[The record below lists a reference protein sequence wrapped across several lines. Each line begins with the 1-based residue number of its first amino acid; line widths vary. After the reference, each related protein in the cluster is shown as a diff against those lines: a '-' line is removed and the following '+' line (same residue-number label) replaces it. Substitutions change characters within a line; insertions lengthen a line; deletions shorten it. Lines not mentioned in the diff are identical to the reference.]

1 MDEFCKTIDIESIK
15 AGGHSPAKYREL
27 YKAIGLICRNDA
39 FQRNVDIAKIVLGV
53 DPTYTY
59 LFSGGVMYDVGVAKL
74 VVKNL
79 RYQFHFHQSVVDHA
93 EFVEFVF
100 RENPYYARFVVP
112 GPCVDQLFTPQFL
125 EFVMGQVRSMLFSH
139 DVIVSIPV
147 AKRRM
152 YAVKKLREREGF
164 RELIFEDRGN
174 IVSRLPTVLKQHTA
188 AYLGLVTSERWL
200 QVLRL
205 IQTGIY

>member
-1 MDEFCKTIDIESIK
+1 MDEFRKGIDLEVLTIS
-15 AGGHSPAKYREL
+15 GHGPAKCREVH
-27 YKAIGLICRNDA
+27 KAIGLICRTQA
-39 FQRNVDIAKIVLGV
+39 FQRNVDIAKIILNI

-59 LFSGGVMYDVGVAKL
+59 IFSGDVMYNVDVAKL
-74 VVKNL
+74 VVKHL
-79 RYQFHFHQSVVDHA
+79 RYQFHFHQSVVDHP

-112 GPCVDQLFTPQFL
+112 GPCVDQVFTPQFL

-139 DVIVSIPV
+139 EVIVYIPV
-147 AKRRM
+147 VKRRI
-152 YAVKKLREREGF
+152 YADRKLREREGF

-174 IVSRLPTVLKQHTA
+174 IVSRLPAVLKQQVALH
-188 AYLGLVTSERWL
+188 LGLVTSARWL

-205 IQTGIY
+205 IEHGIY